1 MPRYEFLQVDVFTDT
16 PFGGNPLAVFPDA
29 AGLSG
34 RQMQQ
39 LALELNL
46 SETTFVLPPEAPGAD
61 FKVRIFTPKA
71 ELPFAGHPLVGTHWV
86 LAHLGRVALVEP
98 VTEVTFELGVGLRTA
113 RLHVAGGRVTRI
125 VTDHQ
130 APQFLATAS
139 RAQVERIA
147 AALKLAPAAIFDT
160 GKPVQAVSTGFPQ
173 LFTPVRSLAEVQG
186 IDPLSLDSAS
196 LSQVCGELN
205 LPGADVAIFCLE
217 TVHAGRDVHM
227 RFVAPH
233 HGIPEDPA
241 TGSASGGLASYL
253 VHHGLV
259 PATPPLTTIITE
271 QGIEMG
277 RPSKVTVEVEGTA
290 GTISMVR
297 VSGDVVLVME
307 GVFEWSMGN
316 G

>member
-1 MPRYEFLQVDVFTDT
+1 MPRYRFVQVDVFTDT

-29 AGLSG
+29 AGLSSQ
-34 RQMQQ
+34 QMQQ

-46 SETTFVLPPEAPGAD
+46 SETTFVLPPETPGAD

-98 VTEVTFELGVGLRTA
+98 FTDVTFELGVGLRTA
-113 RLHVAGGRVTRI
+113 RLHVAGGRVTRV

-139 RAQVERIA
+139 RAQLERLA
-147 AALKLAPAAIFDT
+147 AAFKLAPAAILDT

-173 LFTPVRSLAEVQG
+173 LFVPVRSLGEVQG
-186 IDPLSLDSAS
+186 IDPFSLDTA
-196 LSQVCGELN
+196 LVSQVCGELG

-217 TVHAGRDVHM
+217 TVHADRDVHM

-241 TGSASGGLASYL
+241 TGSASGGLASFL
-253 VHHGLV
+253 VHHELI
-259 PATPPLTTIITE
+259 PATSPLTTIVTE

-290 GTISMVR
+290 EDIRMVR
-297 VSGDVVLVME
+297 VSGDVVLVMRGE
-307 GVFEWSMGN
+307 FEW
-316 G
+316 

>member
-1 MPRYEFLQVDVFTDT
+1 MPRYHFLQVDVFTDT

-29 AGLSG
+29 AGLTG
-34 RQMQQ
+34 QQMQQ

-46 SETTFVLPPEAPGAD
+46 SETTFVLPPETPGAD

-86 LAHLGRVALVEP
+86 LAHLGRVALAEP
-98 VTEVTFELGVGLRTA
+98 VTAVTFELGVGLRTA
-113 RLHVAGGRVTRI
+113 RLHVAGGRVTRV

-130 APQFLATAS
+130 APQFLAAATPQ
-139 RAQVERIA
+139 QVERLA
-147 AALKLAPAAIFDT
+147 AALKLPAAAILET

-173 LFTPVRSLAEVQG
+173 LFVPVRSLAEVQA
-186 IDPLSLDSAS
+186 IDPIDIDAAS
-196 LSQVCGELN
+196 LSQVCAELG

-217 TVHAGRDVHM
+217 TVYPDRDVHM

-253 VHHGLV
+253 VHHGLIT
-259 PATPPLTTIITE
+259 ATPPLTTIVTE

-290 GTISMVR
+290 EAISMVR
-297 VSGDVVLVME
+297 VSGDVVKVME
-307 GVFEWSMGN
+307 GVFEWLTVN

>member
-1 MPRYEFLQVDVFTDT
+1 MPIYQFLQVDVFTDA

-29 AGLSG
+29 AGLTG
-34 RQMQQ
+34 QQMQQ

-46 SETTFVLPPEAPGAD
+46 SETTFVLPPDMPGAD

-86 LAHLGRVALVEP
+86 LAHLGRVKLAEP
-98 VTEVTFELGVGLRTA
+98 ITEVTFELGVGLRTA
-113 RLHVAGGRVTRI
+113 RLHVAGGRVTRV

-139 RAQVERIA
+139 PAQVERLA
-147 AALKLAPAAIFDT
+147 AALKLPAAAILDT
-160 GKPVQAVSTGFPQ
+160 GKPAQAVSTGFPQ
-173 LFTPVRSLAEVQG
+173 LFVPVRSLAEVQA
-186 IDPLSLDSAS
+186 IDPISLDAAA
-196 LSQVCGELN
+196 LGHVCAELD

-217 TVHAGRDVHM
+217 TVYPDRDVHM

-253 VHHGLV
+253 VQHGLV
-259 PATPPLTTIITE
+259 PATPPVTTIVTE
-271 QGIEMG
+271 QGLEMG
-277 RPSKVTVEVEGTA
+277 RPSKVVVEVEGTA
-290 GTISMVR
+290 GDLRMVR
-297 VSGDVVLVME
+297 VSGDVVLVMS
-307 GVFEWSMGN
+307 GVFNW
-316 G
+316 

>member
-1 MPRYEFLQVDVFTDT
+1 MSHYRFLQVDVFTDV

-29 AGLSG
+29 AGLTG
-34 RQMQQ
+34 QQMQQ

-46 SETTFVLPPEAPGAD
+46 SETTFVLPPERPGAD

-86 LAHLGRVALVEP
+86 LAHLGLIALREP
-98 VTEVTFELGVGLRTA
+98 ITEVTFELGVGLRTA

-139 RAQVERIA
+139 PAQVERVA
-147 AALKLAPAAIFDT
+147 AALKLVPAAILDT

-173 LFTPVRSLAEVQG
+173 LFVPVCSLAAVQA
-186 IDPLSLDSAS
+186 IDPISVDSAS
-196 LSQVCGELN
+196 LGQVCGELN

-217 TVHAGRDVHM
+217 TVYPDRDVHM

-259 PATPPLTTIITE
+259 PATPPLTTIVTE

-277 RPSKVTVEVEGTA
+277 RPSKVTVEVDGTA
-290 GTISMVR
+290 EAISMVR

-307 GVFEWSMGN
+307 GMFNW
-316 G
+316 

>member
-1 MPRYEFLQVDVFTDT
+1 MSRLAYHTLDVFTAR

-29 AGLSG
+29 AGLTAQ
-34 RQMQQ
+34 QMQR

-46 SETTFVLPPEAPGAD
+46 SETTFVLPPETPGAD

-71 ELPFAGHPLVGTHWV
+71 ELPFAGHPLVGTHWA
-86 LAHLGRVALVEP
+86 LAHLGRIALREP

-113 RLHVAGGRVTRI
+113 RLDVANGRVTRV

-130 APQFLATAS
+130 APQFLAAAS
-139 RAQVERIA
+139 PQQVQRLA
-147 AALKLAPAAIFDT
+147 AALKLPAAAILDT
-160 GKPVQAVSTGFPQ
+160 AQPAQAVSTGFPQ
-173 LFTPVRSLAEVQG
+173 LFVPVRSLAEVQA
-186 IDPLSLDSAS
+186 IDPLSLDAAG
-196 LSQVCGELN
+196 LGQVCAELD

-217 TVHAGRDVHM
+217 TIHPDRVVHM

-259 PATPPLTTIITE
+259 PATPPLTVITTE
-271 QGIEMG
+271 QGSEMG

-290 GTISMVR
+290 ETISMVR

-307 GVFEWSMGN
+307 GVFNW
-316 G
+316 

>member
-1 MPRYEFLQVDVFTDT
+1 MPIYQFLQVDVFTDA

-29 AGLSG
+29 AGLTG
-34 RQMQQ
+34 QQMQQ

-46 SETTFVLPPEAPGAD
+46 SETTFVLPPDMPGAD

-86 LAHLGRVALVEP
+86 LAHLGRVKLAEP
-98 VTEVTFELGVGLRTA
+98 ITEVTFELGVGLRTA
-113 RLHVAGGRVTRI
+113 RLHVAGGRVTRV

-139 RAQVERIA
+139 PAQVERLA
-147 AALKLAPAAIFDT
+147 AALKLPAAAILDT
-160 GKPVQAVSTGFPQ
+160 GKPAQAVSTGFPQ
-173 LFTPVRSLAEVQG
+173 LFVPVRSLAEVQA
-186 IDPLSLDSAS
+186 IDPLSLDAAS
-196 LSQVCGELN
+196 LGQVCAELD

-217 TVHAGRDVHM
+217 TVYPDRDVHM

-253 VHHGLV
+253 VQHGLV
-259 PATPPLTTIITE
+259 PATPPLTTIVTE

-277 RPSKVTVEVEGTA
+277 RPSKVVVEVEGTA
-290 GTISMVR
+290 GDLRMVR
-297 VSGDVVLVME
+297 VSGDVVLVMS
-307 GVFEWSMGN
+307 GVFNW
-316 G
+316 

>member
-1 MPRYEFLQVDVFTDT
+1 MPSYKFLQVDVFTDV

-29 AGLSG
+29 VGLTNQ
-34 RQMQQ
+34 QMQQ

-46 SETTFVLPPEAPGAD
+46 SETTFVLPPETPGAD

-86 LAHLGRVALVEP
+86 LAHLGRVALAEP
-98 VTEVTFELGVGLRTA
+98 VTEVTFELGVGLRMA
-113 RLHVAGGRVTRI
+113 RLHVVDGQVTRV

-130 APQFLATAS
+130 APQFLATAGPQ
-139 RAQVERIA
+139 QVERLA
-147 AALKLAPAAIFDT
+147 AALKLPASAIRDT
-160 GKPVQAVSTGFPQ
+160 GKPAQAVSTGFPQ
-173 LFTPVRSLAEVQG
+173 LFTPVRSLAEVQA
-186 IDPLSLDSAS
+186 IDPLSLDAAA
-196 LSQVCGELN
+196 LGQACGELG

-217 TVHAGRDVHM
+217 TVYPDRDAHM

-241 TGSASGGLASYL
+241 TGSASGGLAAYL

-259 PATPPLTTIITE
+259 PATPPLTTITTE

-290 GTISMVR
+290 EVINMVR
-297 VSGDVVLVME
+297 VSGDVVKVME
-307 GVFEWSMGN
+307 GVFNW
-316 G
+316 

>member
-1 MPRYEFLQVDVFTDT
+1 MPRYRFLQVDVFTDV

-29 AGLSG
+29 VGLSDQ
-34 RQMQQ
+34 QMQQ

-86 LAHLGRVALVEP
+86 LAHLGRVALREP

-113 RLHVAGGRVTRI
+113 RLHMRGGRITRV

-130 APQFLATAS
+130 APQFLAAAG

-147 AALKLAPAAIFDT
+147 AALKLPAAAILDT

-173 LFTPVRSLAEVQG
+173 LFVPVHSLAEVQA
-186 IDPLSLDSAS
+186 IDPLSVDSAS
-196 LSQVCGELN
+196 LSQVCAELG

-217 TVHAGRDVHM
+217 TVHPDRDVHM

-253 VHHGLV
+253 VHHGLIT
-259 PATPPLTTIITE
+259 ATPPLTTIVTE

-290 GTISMVR
+290 EAIRMVR

-307 GVFEWSMGN
+307 GVFEWSMVN

>member
-1 MPRYEFLQVDVFTDT
+1 MPYYKFLQVDVFTDV

-29 AGLSG
+29 AGLTSQ
-34 RQMQQ
+34 QMQQ

-46 SETTFVLPPEAPGAD
+46 SETTFVLPPETPGAD
-61 FKVRIFTPKA
+61 FKVHIFTPKA

-86 LAHLGRVALVEP
+86 LAHLGRVALAEP

-113 RLHVAGGRVTRI
+113 RLHVAGGRVTRV

-139 RAQVERIA
+139 RAQLERLA
-147 AALKLAPAAIFDT
+147 AAFKLAPAAILDT

-173 LFTPVRSLAEVQG
+173 LFVPVRSLGEVQG
-186 IDPLSLDSAS
+186 IDPISLDTA
-196 LSQVCGELN
+196 LVSQVCGELG

-217 TVHAGRDVHM
+217 TVHPDRDVHM

-253 VHHGLV
+253 VHHGLI
-259 PATPPLTTIITE
+259 PATPPLTTIVTE

-277 RPSKVTVEVEGTA
+277 RPSKVTVEVEGA
-290 GTISMVR
+290 AAHIEMVR
-297 VSGDVVLVME
+297 VSGDVVLVMS
-307 GVFEWSMGN
+307 GVFEW
-316 G
+316 

>member
-1 MPRYEFLQVDVFTDT
+1 MLSYKFLQVDVFTDV

-29 AGLSG
+29 AGLSSQ
-34 RQMQQ
+34 QMQQ

-46 SETTFVLPPEAPGAD
+46 SETTFVLPPETPGAD

-86 LAHLGRVALVEP
+86 LAHLGRVALRQP

-113 RLHVAGGRVTRI
+113 RLHVVDGRVTRV

-139 RAQVERIA
+139 RTQLERLA
-147 AALKLAPAAIFDT
+147 AAFKLAPAAILET
-160 GKPVQAVSTGFPQ
+160 GKPIQVVSTGFPQ
-173 LFTPVRSLAEVQG
+173 LFVPVRSLAEVQA
-186 IDPLSLDSAS
+186 IDPLSLDTA
-196 LSQVCGELN
+196 LVSQVCGELA

-217 TVHAGRDVHM
+217 TVYPDRHVHM

-241 TGSASGGLASYL
+241 TGSASGGLGAYL

-259 PATPPLTTIITE
+259 AATPPLTTTVTE

-277 RPSKVTVEVEGTA
+277 RPSRVTVEVEGAA
-290 GTISMVR
+290 GAISMVR

-307 GVFEWSMGN
+307 GEFNW
-316 G
+316 

>member
-1 MPRYEFLQVDVFTDT
+1 MPSYQFVQVDVFTDV

-29 AGLSG
+29 AGLTSQ
-34 RQMQQ
+34 QMQQ

-46 SETTFVLPPEAPGAD
+46 SETTFVLPPETPGAD

-86 LAHLGRVALVEP
+86 LAHLGRVALREP
-98 VTEVTFELGVGLRTA
+98 ITEVTFELGVGLRTA
-113 RLHVAGGRVTRI
+113 RLHVAGGRVMRV

-130 APQFLATAS
+130 APEFLATAS
-139 RAQVERIA
+139 SQQVERLA
-147 AALKLAPAAIFDT
+147 AALKLPAAAILDT
-160 GKPVQAVSTGFPQ
+160 GKPAQAVSTGFPQ
-173 LFTPVRSLAEVQG
+173 LFVPVRSLAEVQA
-186 IDPLSLDSAS
+186 IDPLSLDAAG
-196 LSQVCGELN
+196 LGQVCAELG

-217 TVHAGRDVHM
+217 TVCPDRDVHM

-253 VHHGLV
+253 VHHGLI

-271 QGIEMG
+271 QGLEMG

-290 GTISMVR
+290 DAISMVR

-307 GVFEWSMGN
+307 GVFNW
-316 G
+316 